1 MNAKRITRLIDLLQ
15 RLQSGQGGDADGLA
29 EACGVSRRTVF
40 RDIETLREAGLPI
53 EYDAEA
59 QRYRIDAAHFLPPTN
74 LTLEE
79 ALSVVLL
86 AGRVGE
92 LERDTLFAA
101 AIGAAEKIEASLP
114 SSMRERLSEVADAI
128 DLRPPPV
135 NPLADKGDV
144 YRALLRA
151 SVDQQAVRI
160 SYDCRTEFREIETD
174 LHPYHLLF
182 QERSWYVIG
191 RSSRHDEI
199 RTFNIGRV
207 KAAELTGDTFKRPPS
222 FSVKKHLRNAW
233 RLIPDDGPDSE
244 VHLRFSAVVSRNVA
258 EVLWHP
264 TQRCEFREDGS
275 LDYHVTVSG
284 VREIVW
290 WVLGYGDQVEALKP
304 ERLRREVAR
313 RHRAAAERYGV
324 V

>member
-1 MNAKRITRLIDLLQ
+1 M
-15 RLQSGQGGDADGLA
+15 
-29 EACGVSRRTVF
+29 
-40 RDIETLREAGLPI
+40 
-53 EYDAEA
+53 
-59 QRYRIDAAHFLPPTN
+59 PPTN

-101 AIGAAEKIEASLP
+101 AVGAAEKIQASLP
-114 SSMRERLSEVADAI
+114 AAMRERLAEVADAI

-135 NPLADKGDV
+135 NPLTDKGEV
-144 YRALLRA
+144 YRSLLRA
-151 SVDQQAVRI
+151 SVDKQTVRI
-160 SYDCRTEFREIETD
+160 RYDCRTEFREIETD
-174 LHPYHLLF
+174 LDPYHLLF

-191 RSSRHDEI
+191 RSARHDEV

-207 KAAELTGDTFKRPPS
+207 RSADPVDKPFKRPAS

-244 VHLRFSAVVSRNVA
+244 VHLHFSSVVGQNVA

-264 TQRCEFREDGS
+264 TQRCQFRDDGT
-275 LDYHVTVSG
+275 LDFYATVSG
-284 VREIVW
+284 IREIVW
-290 WVLGYGDQVEALKP
+290 WVLGYGDQVEVLKP
-304 ERLRREVAR
+304 PRLRREVAR
-313 RHRAAAERYGV
+313 RHRTAADRYGTL
-324 V
+324 

>member
-1 MNAKRITRLIDLLQ
+1 MNVKRITRLIDLLQ

-114 SSMRERLSEVADAI
+114 PSMRERLSEVADSI

-191 RSSRHDEI
+191 RSSRHDEV

-207 KAAELTGDTFKRPPS
+207 KAAEPTGDSFKRPPS

-290 WVLGYGDQVEALKP
+290 WVLGYGDQVEVLKP

>member
-1 MNAKRITRLIDLLQ
+1 M
-15 RLQSGQGGDADGLA
+15 
-29 EACGVSRRTVF
+29 F
-40 RDIETLREAGLPI
+40 RDIESLREAGVPI
-53 EYDAEA
+53 DFDAAA

-92 LERDTLFAA
+92 LERETLFAA

-114 SSMRERLSEVADAI
+114 PSMRERLSEVVEAI
-128 DLRPPPV
+128 DLRPAPT

-144 YRALLRA
+144 YRTLLRA
-151 SVDQQAVRI
+151 SVDQQTVRLR
-160 SYDCRTEFREIETD
+160 YNCRTEFREIDTELD
-174 LHPYHLLF
+174 PYHLLF
-182 QERSWYVIG
+182 QERSWYAIG
-191 RSSRHDEI
+191 RSSRHDEV
-199 RTFNIGRV
+199 RTFNIGRIHAV
-207 KAAELTGDTFKRPPS
+207 EPTGATFRRPPE

-244 VHLRFSAVVSRNVA
+244 VHLRFSAVVGQNVA
-258 EVLWHP
+258 EVIWHP
-264 TQRCEFREDGS
+264 TQRCRFRDDGT
-275 LDYHVTVSG
+275 LDYYATVSG
-284 VREIVW
+284 LREIVW
-290 WVLGYGDQVEALKP
+290 WVLGYGDQVEVLAP
-304 ERLRREVAR
+304 DRLRREVAR